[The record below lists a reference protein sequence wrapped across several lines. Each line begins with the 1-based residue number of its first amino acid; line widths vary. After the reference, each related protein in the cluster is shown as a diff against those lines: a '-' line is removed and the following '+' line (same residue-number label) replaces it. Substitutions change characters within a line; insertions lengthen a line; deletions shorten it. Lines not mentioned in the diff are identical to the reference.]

1 MRIALLEDE
10 QAQHVQ
16 GIICGRGQSWSQS
29 WSKSCDAFETGVV
42 QAQIMAAHDW

>member
-16 GIICGRGQSWSQS
+16 GIICGRSESCGQ
-29 WSKSCDAFETGVV
+29 SCDAFEEGAV
-42 QAQIMAAHDW
+42 QAQVMAVHDW